1 MYKQKSIIGGLI
13 LILVGGCI
21 LLAQTV
27 PAFGGLLDFSRQWPL
42 FVIGLG
48 GLFLI
53 GALVGSPELAIP
65 GSIITGLGL
74 IFYYQALSGNW
85 ASWAYMW
92 ALIPGFVGLG
102 LFITGSLDKT
112 RAEIR
117 PEGRRL
123 MLISGGL
130 FLLFALFF
138 NLTWSVMRLWPVAL
152 IAIGLWLLYQNRR
165 HSQSS

>member
-1 MYKQKSIIGGLI
+1 MHKQKSIIGGLI
-13 LILVGGCI
+13 LILAGSCI

-27 PAFGGLLDFSRQWPL
+27 PAFGGLLDLSRQWPL
-42 FVIGLG
+42 FIVGLG

-53 GALVGSPELAIP
+53 GALLGSPELAIP
-65 GSIITGLGL
+65 GSIVTGLGL
-74 IFYYQALSGNW
+74 IFYYQTLTGNW

-102 LFITGSLDKT
+102 MFITASLDKT

-117 PEGRRL
+117 PEGIRL
-123 MLISGGL
+123 MLISGAL
-130 FLLFALFF
+130 FLVFALFF
-138 NLTWSVMRLWPVAL
+138 NLSWSLMRLWPVAL

-165 HSQSS
+165 QNRAS

>member
-1 MYKQKSIIGGLI
+1 MHKQKSIIGGLI
-13 LILVGGCI
+13 LIIVGACI

-27 PAFGGLLDFSRQWPL
+27 PAFSGLFDLSRQWPL
-42 FVIGLG
+42 FIIGLG

-53 GALVGSPELAIP
+53 AAFLGSPELAIP

-74 IFYYQALSGNW
+74 IFYYQTLTGNW

-102 LFITGSLDKT
+102 MLFTSSLDKS

-117 PEGRRL
+117 PEGLRL
-123 MLISGGL
+123 ILISGAL
-130 FLLFALFF
+130 FLIFALFF
-138 NLTWSVMRLWPVAL
+138 NLTWNVMRLWPVVL
-152 IAIGLWLLYQNRR
+152 IGIGLWLLYQNRR
-165 HSQSS
+165 RSKQF